1 MEELLICRDRNLSFV
16 LTYVSQSLAERNL
29 HKGSVYNES
38 SLYDNGMIG
47 EKEWEQLN
55 NTIAVKYH
63 GIRRLSTELKAA
75 GVILLVSLLSQ
86 SYKVTR
92 KL

>member
-1 MEELLICRDRNLSFV
+1 MVICRDRNLAFV
-16 LTYVSQSLAERNL
+16 LTFVSQPLAERNL
-29 HKGSVYNES
+29 QKGSVYNES

-63 GIRRLSTELKAA
+63 GIRRLNTELKAE
-75 GVILLVSLLSQ
+75 GVILLVSSLG
-86 SYKVTR
+86 
-92 KL
+92 